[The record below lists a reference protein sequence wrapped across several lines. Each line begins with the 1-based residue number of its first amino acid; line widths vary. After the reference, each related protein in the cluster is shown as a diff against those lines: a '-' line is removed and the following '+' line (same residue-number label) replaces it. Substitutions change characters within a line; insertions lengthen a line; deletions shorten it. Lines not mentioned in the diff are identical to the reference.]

1 LQPETDYQNN
11 GGATLSDAMRA
22 RAIVTG
28 LLDRDS
34 ETRRRLAAVLEPLAK
49 HDRRMREKLLA
60 TLSAYVETGH
70 SIAATSRL
78 LKLHRHTV
86 DYRLRKIEEILGRSV
101 RGGPDMV
108 LISLAVLA
116 SDDLA
121 EERRA

>member
-1 LQPETDYQNN
+1 
-11 GGATLSDAMRA
+11 MRA